1 MHAIPSSK
9 APAEYIAL
17 LSAELA
23 SVMQKVPKQG
33 IHNLKSQQYQL
44 LYVDDGQVRGDD
56 QEDWKVLKASE
67 TY

>member
-1 MHAIPSSK
+1 MLPHQTRLF
-9 APAEYIAL
+9 AECIAL
-17 LSAELA
+17 LFAILA
-23 SVMQKVPKQG
+23 AVVQKLLKQG

-44 LYVDDGQVRGDD
+44 LYVDDGVVVGED